1 MSNSVSGTNAADPSA
16 YNILFSCAGRR
27 VAMIREF
34 RRALEELGLAGALIG
49 TDVTR
54 SAPAVYEVD
63 IAEIIPPVTSPDY
76 LDRLTELLGRHA
88 VKLLV
93 PLTDLDLL
101 PLAGAAKALAEMGCT
116 VLIAP
121 EPIVRTCRD
130 KIAFARFVADA
141 GLPAIPSM
149 SLDEFRAEPF
159 YPCFAK
165 PISGSAAVGTRVL
178 HSEDD
183 LVTHVMA
190 FGEELMLQ
198 EYVAGSEY
206 TLDVYRRRDGVVC
219 AVVPRQ
225 RLEVRSGEVAKG
237 VTVKDPQLIDAA
249 LTLIDRLDGL
259 WGVFNLQCRRP
270 PGGEPH
276 FFELN
281 PRFGGGAPLTVA
293 AGVDLPKMLIAELT
307 GHTVEPRVGEFTDRL
322 LMTRYDEA
330 FYTQVDDPSSLPGYD
345 EPVSR

>member
-1 MSNSVSGTNAADPSA
+1 MGEPTF
-16 YNILFSCAGRR
+16 NILFSCAGRR
-27 VAMIREF
+27 VAMIRAF
-34 RRALEELGLAGALIG
+34 RRALADLGLTGTLIG

-54 SAPAVYEVD
+54 SAPAVHELDV
-63 IAEIIPPVTSPDY
+63 AEIIPPVSSPDY
-76 LDRLTELLGRHA
+76 LDRLTDLVDRHA
-88 VKLLV
+88 ARLLV

-101 PLAGAAKALAEMGCT
+101 PLSRAAADLAQHGCT
-116 VLIAP
+116 AAIAP
-121 EPIVRTCRD
+121 EPVMQTCRD
-130 KIAFARFVADA
+130 KIAFAQLVAEA
-141 GLPAIPSM
+141 GLPSIPSLT
-149 SLDEFRAEPF
+149 LDEFRAEPF

-165 PISGSAAVGTRVL
+165 PISGSAAIGTRVL
-178 HSEDD
+178 RNEDE

-198 EYVAGSEY
+198 EHISGSEY

-225 RLEVRSGEVAKG
+225 RLEIRAGEVAKG
-237 VTVKDPQLIDAA
+237 ITVNAPELIDAA
-249 LTLIDRLDGL
+249 LTIIDHLPGL

-270 PGGEPH
+270 AGGEPR

-281 PRFGGGAPLTVA
+281 PRFGGGAPLTIA

-307 GHTVEPRVGEFTDRL
+307 GQSVEPRIGEFTDRL
-322 LMTRYDEA
+322 MMTRYDEA
-330 FYTQVDDPSSLPGYD
+330 FYTQVDDPASLPGYD

>member
-1 MSNSVSGTNAADPSA
+1 MNNSVSGTNAANPSA

-27 VAMIREF
+27 VGMIRAF
-34 RRALEELGLAGALIG
+34 RRALADLGLTGTLVG

-54 SAPAVYEVD
+54 SAPAIHEVD
-63 IAEIIPPVTSPDY
+63 IAEIIPPVSSPDY
-76 LDRLTELLGRHA
+76 LTRLTDLVRRHA
-88 VKLLV
+88 IRLLV
-93 PLTDLDLL
+93 PLTDLDLAL
-101 PLAGAAKALAEMGCT
+101 LSRAAAALAEVGCT
-116 VLIAP
+116 AAIAP
-121 EPIVRTCRD
+121 EPVVETCRD
-130 KIAFARFVADA
+130 KIAFARFVAEA

-149 SLDEFRAEPF
+149 SLDEFRASPF
-159 YPCFAK
+159 FPCFAK
-165 PISGSAAVGTRVL
+165 PISGSSAIGTRVL

-198 EYVAGSEY
+198 AYIPGSEY
-206 TLDVYRRRDGVVC
+206 TMDVYRRRDGVVC

-225 RLEVRSGEVAKG
+225 RLEVRAGEVAKG
-237 VTVKDPQLIDAA
+237 ITVNDPQLIDAA
-249 LTLIDRLDGL
+249 MALIDHLPGL

-270 PGGEPH
+270 AGGEPH

-281 PRFGGGAPLTVA
+281 PRFGGGAPLTIA
-293 AGVDLPKMLIAELT
+293 AGVDLPRMLIAELT
-307 GHTVEPRVGEFTDRL
+307 GQTVEPRVGEFTDRL

-330 FYTQVDDPSSLPGYD
+330 FYVQVDDPASLPGYD